1 MEKRS
6 GKRRRDLWLIGGILL
21 IGGIALLLTLLLQT
35 PGDQVVVEVNG
46 KVWGTYD
53 LYKDAEIRIETEN
66 GGYNILA
73 IADGFAA
80 VTHASCPDKLCVHQH
95 KISRS
100 DESIICLPNKVIV
113 SIVTGEEGK

>member
-1 MEKRS
+1 MAEKLRK
-6 GKRRRDLWLIGGILL
+6 KRHRDFWLIGGFLL
-21 IGGIALLLTLLLQT
+21 AGGVALLLTFLLQT

-46 KVWGTYD
+46 TVWGTYD

-66 GGYNILA
+66 GGYNVLA
-73 IADGFAA
+73 ITDGFAA

-113 SIVTGEEGK
+113 SIVTDGEG